1 MYACW
6 WSPKYICLLIHAAP
20 PKPPSWLPNY
30 EEAVAKQGCVSV
42 TINGNIFMGPSA
54 VGKSCLKHLLV
65 HDRPKEVKISTPV
78 MAKPDVVSIAAEK
91 YAIEGTSVWK
101 LLSDEEM
108 ARSIRSSVLNRQYD
122 ATKTMP
128 EVRPAL
134 PDVRPE
140 DSHTKFAQP
149 VIEVD
154 RPTVANKS
162 PVHSSHH
169 SQPSAHPTKQP
180 SAHPAKQSVFH
191 EAHLSLMCDH
201 GGGLEAE
208 LQLNGARLVHLLDTG
223 GQPSFQDVLP
233 LLLDIPC
240 TYVNVFNAANDLD
253 QPAPVTYRPDATTEV
268 KTSSGPETAWEMMLR
283 SLSSVQT
290 LVYKV
295 PSNAGA
301 LPMDMHL
308 PTFRT
313 VLVGTF
319 KDHLMEKGNIA
330 EVSENISK
338 RIELLEQKPYY
349 FHIVP
354 DADGRLFFLVNN
366 MPHHNPSK
374 RIQADQAT
382 INNLR
387 KVLSHPDGALKASI
401 PIGWFYF
408 EIVCRRV
415 NQKFFPFSELLKH
428 AREVKG
434 VRSADP
440 SHEFRS
446 LLQLFHFLGVFTFL
460 DYTDVSDTVCTD
472 NSAFL
477 KEVSKLLAVDFIS
490 APKCHSLKFFKKT
503 GVLSLDKALYD
514 ELGIS
519 NEVNAAW
526 MLRCL
531 CHLGITARLSQPGDV
546 NPKYFMPAALPSG
559 DSSIGAGH
567 SSCSRGSIAPLLVAF
582 KSTEHAMFSTE
593 DMPQGIFPRLA
604 VELANKGWEPVR
616 NGNTR
621 LAIKFQWEELDIFVR
636 KCAGYIC
643 IIPNLS
649 VTVNCTV
656 AKLHERCYAILST
669 FEKALQAS
677 AQALF
682 GATFTDKAKAQF
694 GFLCTCGNPT
704 THPAI
709 QRGDSIVCNLSGDRQ
724 VYLKSQKVWFCQVE
738 GAQVSVLKCCTCT
751 PTTETTNRTYEEPSF
766 KVYIYT
772 VHICTQPPVMHW
784 LRIRMQSYFTFDR
797 LLKLFLHYSFI
808 L

>member
-1 MYACW
+1 M
-6 WSPKYICLLIHAAP
+6 
-20 PKPPSWLPNY
+20 
-30 EEAVAKQGCVSV
+30 AKQGCVSI
-42 TINGNIFMGPSA
+42 TINRNIFMGPPA

-65 HDRPKEVKISTPV
+65 HDRPKKVKISTPV
-78 MAKPDVVSIAAEK
+78 MAKPDVVSITAEK
-91 YAIEGTSVWK
+91 CAIEGTSVWK

-108 ARSIRSSVLNRQYD
+108 ARSIRSSVLNRQYH
-122 ATKTMP
+122 ATVTMP
-128 EVRPAL
+128 DVRPAL
-134 PDVRPE
+134 PEVRPE
-140 DSHTKFAQP
+140 DSHTKFVQP

-154 RPTVANKS
+154 RPTVVSKS
-162 PVHSSHH
+162 AFHSSHH
-169 SQPSAHPTKQP
+169 SQPSAHLTKQP
-180 SAHPAKQSVFH
+180 SAQRTRQSVFH
-191 EAHLSLMCDH
+191 IAHLSLMRDH
-201 GGGLEAE
+201 GGELETE

-240 TYVNVFNAANDLD
+240 TYVHVFNTAKDLD
-253 QPAPVTYRPDATTEV
+253 QPAPITYRPNAITEV

-319 KDHLMEKGNIA
+319 KDHLIEKGNIA
-330 EVSENISK
+330 EVSDNIFK

-349 FHIVP
+349 SHIVP

-366 MPHHNPSK
+366 MPHHNLSE

-387 KVLSHPDGALKASI
+387 KVLSHPDGALKAKI

-408 EIVCRRV
+408 EIVCRKV
-415 NQKFFPFSELLKH
+415 NQKFFPFSELLEH

-440 SHEFRS
+440 SREFRS

-460 DYTDVSDTVCTD
+460 NHTDVSDTVCTD
-472 NSAFL
+472 SSAFL
-477 KEVSKLLAVDFIS
+477 REVSKLLAVDFIS
-490 APKCHSLKFFKKT
+490 APKCHSLKLFKKT
-503 GVLSLDKALYD
+503 GVLSLEKALYD

-519 NEVNAAW
+519 GEVDAAW

-559 DSSIGAGH
+559 DTSIGASH
-567 SSCSRGSIAPLLVAF
+567 SSCFSGSVAPLLVAF

-604 VELANKGWEPVR
+604 VELANKGWKPVR

-621 LAIKFQWEELDIFVR
+621 FAINFQWEELDISVR

-643 IIPNLS
+643 IVPNLS

-656 AKLHERCYAILST
+656 AKLHERCCAILST
-669 FEKALQAS
+669 FEEALQAS

-682 GATFTDKAKAQF
+682 GTTFTDKAKPQV

-738 GAQVSVLKCCTCT
+738 GAEVSVLKCCTYT
-751 PTTETTNRTYEEPSF
+751 STTETTNRTSEEPSF
-766 KVYIYT
+766 KVYIYST
-772 VHICTQPPVMHW
+772 LYLQAASSDA
-784 LRIRMQSYFTFDR
+784 LIRN
-797 LLKLFLHYSFI
+797 
-808 L
+808 

>member
-1 MYACW
+1 M
-6 WSPKYICLLIHAAP
+6 
-20 PKPPSWLPNY
+20 
-30 EEAVAKQGCVSV
+30 AKQGCVSV
-42 TINGNIFMGPSA
+42 TINRNIFMGPPA

-65 HDRPKEVKISTPV
+65 HDRPKKVIISTPV
-78 MAKPDVVSIAAEK
+78 MSKPDVVSITAEK

-108 ARSIRSSVLNRQYD
+108 ARSIRSSVLNRQYH
-122 ATKTMP
+122 ATETMP
-128 EVRPAL
+128 DVHPAL

-140 DSHTKFAQP
+140 DSHTKFAQA

-154 RPTVANKS
+154 RPTVASKS
-162 PVHSSHH
+162 AFHSSHH
-169 SQPSAHPTKQP
+169 SQPSAHPSKQP
-180 SAHPAKQSVFH
+180 SAHGTKQSVFH
-191 EAHLSLMCDH
+191 EAHISLMHDH
-201 GGGLEAE
+201 GGGLEAK

-240 TYVNVFNAANDLD
+240 TYVNVFNAAKDLD
-253 QPAPVTYRPDATTEV
+253 EPAPITYRPNATTEV

-319 KDHLMEKGNIA
+319 KDHLMEKGNTA
-330 EVSENISK
+330 TVSDKISK

-349 FHIVP
+349 SHIVP

-366 MPHHNPSK
+366 LPHDNPSE
-374 RIQADQAT
+374 RIQTDQAT

-387 KVLSHPDGALKASI
+387 EALSHPDGALKARI

-408 EIVCRRV
+408 EIVCRKV
-415 NQKFFPFSELLKH
+415 NQKFFTFTELLKH

-440 SHEFRS
+440 SREFRS

-460 DYTDVSDTVCTD
+460 DYTDVYDTVCTD
-472 NSAFL
+472 SSAFL
-477 KEVSKLLAVDFIS
+477 REVSKLLAVDFIS
-490 APKCHSLKFFKKT
+490 APKCLALKAFKKM
-503 GVLSLDKALYD
+503 GILSLDKALFN

-519 NEVNAAW
+519 RDVDAAW

-546 NPKYFMPAALPSG
+546 SPEYFMPAALASG
-559 DSSIGAGH
+559 DNSIGANYTSCF
-567 SSCSRGSIAPLLVAF
+567 SSSIAPLLVAF
-582 KSTEHAMFSTE
+582 KFRENAMISTE
-593 DMPQGIFPRLA
+593 DMPRGIFPRLA

-621 LAIKFQWEELDIFVR
+621 LAIKFQWKELDISIVES
-636 KCAGYIC
+636 AGYIC
-643 IIPNLS
+643 IVPHLS
-649 VTVNCTV
+649 VKVNCTV
-656 AKLHERCYAILST
+656 AKLHECCCEILST
-669 FEKALQAS
+669 FKTALQTS

-694 GFLCTCGNPT
+694 GFVCTCVAPT
-704 THPAI
+704 THLAI
-709 QRGDSIVCNLSGDRQ
+709 QRGDSIVCNLSRARQ
-724 VYLKSQKVWFCQVE
+724 EYLKSQKVWFCQVE
-738 GAQVSVLKCCTCT
+738 GAQVSVLKCCTST
-751 PTTETTNRTYEEPSF
+751 FTTD
-766 KVYIYT
+766 VAI
-772 VHICTQPPVMHW
+772 
-784 LRIRMQSYFTFDR
+784 R
-797 LLKLFLHYSFI
+797 LLKSPHSRCAIYYI
-808 L
+808 IC